1 MLKLVQTFKGNR
13 NSWCVCHNQINTK
26 SKSWINTA
34 SIFAKMSICSR
45 KKTDNLCDFGLLS
58 FGHSIVLIAYLSR
71 WLWFLFF
78 LVGSSILSSE
88 NYDVFNRKKREIR
101 KLMWILV
108 NGMCWYDDLV
118 VQLHRMSDGRNS
130 MSNDPLIIS
139 AKDDNLES

>member
-34 SIFAKMSICSR
+34 SICAKMSICSR
-45 KKTDNLCDFGLLS
+45 KKTDNLCDFGFLS
-58 FGHSIVLIAYLSR
+58 FGHSIVLIAYSSR

-78 LVGSSILSSE
+78 WLVLLFFGWFLYFFFSE
-88 NYDVFNRKKREIR
+88 NYDVLNRKNREIR
-101 KLMWILV
+101 KLMWISV

-118 VQLHRMSDGRNS
+118 VQLHRMSDG
-130 MSNDPLIIS
+130 
-139 AKDDNLES
+139 K

>member
-45 KKTDNLCDFGLLS
+45 KKTDNLCDFGFLS
-58 FGHSIVLIAYLSR
+58 FGHSIVRIAYLSR

-78 LVGSSILSSE
+78 FGSSILSTE
-88 NYDVFNRKKREIR
+88 NNDVLNRKKREIR
-101 KLMWILV
+101 KIDVDTGQWNV
-108 NGMCWYDDLV
+108 
-118 VQLHRMSDGRNS
+118 
-130 MSNDPLIIS
+130 LIWRLGCS
-139 AKDDNLES
+139 AASYEWWKKFHVKWPSHYFGKRW